1 MPTRHQ
7 VLLAESV
14 DEIGTHALIKEG
26 LEEQIGPVDHIDHE
40 CLHLLI
46 AEARELG
53 PGDFTGRSLHK
64 DIRVVASLGIGSD
77 SGVEV
82 FQDRVSK
89 ALLRH
94 ILGQALQDVWI
105 LGQEPCAVAI
115 HFRTP
120 RHLSTPG
127 ARPVQGVKVKGL
139 VGAGCGDKLP
149 VLRRGSGCGTLL
161 LIASDNPT
169 DAELTELKSF
179 WMWEPVQ
186 EGWDYIRD
194 WEEHKRK
201 AIEQH
206 AQLWRTALVKAEE
219 KSGPPTRWIQ

>member
-1 MPTRHQ
+1 MPTGHQ

-14 DEIGTHALIKEG
+14 DEMGTHVLIEEG
-26 LEEQIGPVDHIDHE
+26 LEEQIGPVNHIDHE

-64 DIRVVASLGIGSD
+64 DIRVVARLGIGSD
-77 SGVEV
+77 SGVEA

-105 LGQEPCAVAI
+105 LGQKPCAVAI

-120 RHLSTPG
+120 RHLPTPG
-127 ARPVQGVKVKGL
+127 ARPVQGVKVRGL
-139 VGAGCGDKLP
+139 VGAG
-149 VLRRGSGCGTLL
+149 VRG
-161 LIASDNPT
+161 
-169 DAELTELKSF
+169 
-179 WMWEPVQ
+179 
-186 EGWDYIRD
+186 
-194 WEEHKRK
+194 
-201 AIEQH
+201 
-206 AQLWRTALVKAEE
+206 
-219 KSGPPTRWIQ
+219 

>member
-1 MPTRHQ
+1 MPTGHQ

-14 DEIGTHALIKEG
+14 DEIGTRVVIEEG

-53 PGDFTGRSLHK
+53 PGDFTGRSLHN

-120 RHLSTPG
+120 VTLLRQAP
-127 ARPVQGVKVKGL
+127 AQCKGL
-139 VGAGCGDKLP
+139 K
-149 VLRRGSGCGTLL
+149 
-161 LIASDNPT
+161 
-169 DAELTELKSF
+169 
-179 WMWEPVQ
+179 
-186 EGWDYIRD
+186 
-194 WEEHKRK
+194 
-201 AIEQH
+201 
-206 AQLWRTALVKAEE
+206 
-219 KSGPPTRWIQ
+219 